1 MTAERNHVA
10 LNPALRS
17 SDEPAQGASATQG
30 YRMVNKLLSKLGLSI
45 VGGRDACA
53 APELMAPRER
63 AMREAL
69 GDPAAV
75 YRDDARDHRVD
86 VHAFGR
92 NFAAACDDGAED
104 DDGYVLVTS
113 GMSDRPM
120 PIPAGAWGHASPLT
134 ELIWYVRKPNREF
147 IGNLRWL
154 AKLANFDKTW
164 FASGHRIPMPGPIL
178 SSCPFKT
185 FLLLT
190 PIVKTDRALLASVRT
205 GGPPIETLCVHLIS
219 EPEYAQIKRAGLR
232 TFLDLLD
239 ARDYPLVF
247 DPRRASLV

>member
-1 MTAERNHVA
+1 
-10 LNPALRS
+10 
-17 SDEPAQGASATQG
+17 
-30 YRMVNKLLSKLGLSI
+30 MVNKLFSKLGLSI
-45 VGGRDACA
+45 VGGRDASA
-53 APELMAPRER
+53 ASGLMASREQ

-86 VHAFGR
+86 VYAFGR
-92 NFAAACDDGAED
+92 NFAADCDEGAED

-120 PIPAGAWGHASPLT
+120 PIPAGAWGRASPLT
-134 ELIWYVRKPNREF
+134 ELIWYVRKPDSEF

-178 SSCPFKT
+178 SFCPFKT
-185 FLLLT
+185 FLLLE
-190 PIVKTDRALLASVRT
+190 PIIRTDRELLASVAT

-219 EPEYAQIKRAGLR
+219 EPEYALIKRDGLR
-232 TFLDLLD
+232 RFFDLLD
-239 ARDYPLVF
+239 ANDYPLVF